1 MYKNVNRSVEITGS
15 KITKQNILW
24 LMQSVKDN

>member
-15 KITKQNILW
+15 KKLPTKYTVINA
-24 LMQSVKDN
+24 KCERY